1 MTSGLTRERTAK
13 ADKPY
18 GLAAALVTGSL
29 VVFGTLA
36 WFLPALLG
44 KSPYSD
50 HPVVIPGAI
59 KHPPAIWFFN
69 FGIPVV
75 ATVVLIALTVQ
86 SVRRKS
92 LSWYWLFFVSGVA
105 SFWVET
111 IADWS
116 IYLTY
121 SPAFATYQLPFNYPW
136 HVWDNPAF
144 IPFAYGVYWGV
155 FPYVVLRINQFVS
168 KRFGWGG
175 LKSLLIVGIPFS
187 YCWDL
192 LVEGTATYFGWWTY
206 EPPLG
211 PHFSWVPLGGAG
223 IQTLI
228 VPPLLMIIW
237 PNVVA
242 WMAGDPK
249 DGTSPRIARLFRIP
263 AHRDLSGIGTASL
276 HELATPTRSSWDAR
290 YELLK
295 IGGWISVFYW
305 AQVTQLLPVVLVRYV
320 FGHESVFAPF
330 PNWL

>member
-1 MTSGLTRERTAK
+1 MTSELTRDRPQKQRTG
-13 ADKPY
+13 Y
-18 GLAAALVTGSL
+18 GVAAVLIIGSL
-29 VVFGTLA
+29 VVFGTFA
-36 WFLPALLG
+36 WVLPALFG
-44 KSPYSD
+44 NSPYSD
-50 HPVVIPGAI
+50 HPVVIPGAVE
-59 KHPPAIWFFN
+59 HPPALWFFN
-69 FGIPVV
+69 YVIPAAAIIVF
-75 ATVVLIALTVQ
+75 TALTVQ

-121 SPAFATYQLPFNYPW
+121 SPAFITYQLPFNYSW

-144 IPFAYGVYWGV
+144 VPFAYGVYWGM
-155 FPYVVLRINQFVS
+155 FPYVVLRLTQMVS
-168 KRFGWGG
+168 KRTGWSEF
-175 LKSLLIVGIPFS
+175 KSLLIVGIPFS

-206 EPPLG
+206 DPPLG
-211 PHFSWVPLGGAG
+211 PSFSWVPLGGAG

-242 WMAGDPK
+242 WMAGDPN

-263 AHRDLSGIGTASL
+263 AHRDTSPAGSQSL
-276 HELATPTRSSWDAR
+276 HELATPTRSSWNVR

-295 IGGWISVFYW
+295 FGGWISVFYW
-305 AQVTQLLPVVLVRYV
+305 AQVTQLLPIVLIRYA
-320 FGHESVFAPF
+320 FGHDSIFAPF
-330 PNWL
+330 PTWG